1 MLNSNRISAETFK
14 SVIINDKPKW
24 ITISSNHNRSSYCI
38 FYTTVSGAIWTHYM
52 HRYRIVSIVST
63 VRAHTIICVSICN
76 ALILAHVWVD
86 VPHASGCCA
95 HVCMCL
101 CLYGAVA
108 SMFGVFLLG
117 LMTCY
122 QHANRTIMYIYILFY
137 FAFFSLFYLLYEK
150 CVYFEWFKQIFV
162 LSPYKQV
169 QVQLYCGEVHQIM
182 YVQ

>member
-1 MLNSNRISAETFK
+1 MYLLF
-14 SVIINDKPKW
+14 
-24 ITISSNHNRSSYCI
+24 
-38 FYTTVSGAIWTHYM
+38 
-52 HRYRIVSIVST
+52 
-63 VRAHTIICVSICN
+63 
-76 ALILAHVWVD
+76 ALIQSYVYRYAMLWFLHNAHVWVG

-101 CLYGAVA
+101 CLYGTVA

-122 QHANRTIMYIYILFY
+122 QHANRTIIYLYCFILFSFY
-137 FAFFSLFYLLYEK
+137 FSYFLYTRNVCIWNDLSKFLFCHLMEK
-150 CVYFEWFKQIFV
+150 K
-162 LSPYKQV
+162 KQV